1 VDKPRREPDWREL
14 DDATLLAHLRQALRE
29 HESPPPWV
37 VELSKACFALRRLDA
52 ELATL
57 VADSLDEATGPR
69 VRAVHAPR
77 MVSFASG
84 DLTVEVGL
92 APGSEGW
99 RLVGQLDPPDPA
111 RIELR
116 RPTGSP
122 GTVVDTDRRGRFTL
136 DVTEPGPVSL
146 LCHRQGRPA
155 VVTTWLQ
162 LS

>member
-1 VDKPRREPDWREL
+1 MDKPRREPDWREL

-29 HESPPPWV
+29 HETPPPWV
-37 VELSKACFALRRLDA
+37 VELSKACFTLRRLDA

-57 VADSLDEATGPR
+57 VSDSLDEATGPR
-69 VRAVHAPR
+69 VRAVRAAR

-84 DLTVEVGL
+84 DLTMEVGL

-99 RLVGQLDPPDPA
+99 RLIGQLDPPCPA

-116 RPTGSP
+116 RPAGSP
-122 GTVVDTDRRGRFTL
+122 DAVVDADRLGRFAL

-146 LCHRQGRPA
+146 LCRRPGLPA